1 MKIAV
6 TSNGNDLS
14 AQVDPRFGRCNH
26 FIVIDPD
33 TMAFDVIDN
42 NQSLDLPQG
51 AGIQAGKTVAEAKV
65 DVLITGNCGPKAFTV
80 LERAG
85 IQIVTGASGTVT
97 EVVQKFKKVNFNRPR
112 AQMSMAIGCR
122 RHFFRYHRIPYYF
135 WYKGFPNEQMKGD
148 KKMKFAI
155 PIADGKLT
163 AHFGHCKEFAMV
175 EVEDKKILGTEMLDP
190 PPHEPGV
197 LPRFG

>member
-26 FIVIDPD
+26 FIVVDPD
-33 TMAFDVIDN
+33 TMAFEVLDN
-42 NQSLDLPQG
+42 TQSLNLPQG

-85 IQIVTGASGTVT
+85 VQIVTGAGGTVS
-97 EVVQKFKKVNFNRPR
+97 EVVQKFKKGEFQSATGANV
-112 AQMSMAIGCR
+112 
-122 RHFFRYHRIPYYF
+122 
-135 WYKGFPNEQMKGD
+135 
-148 KKMKFAI
+148 
-155 PIADGKLT
+155 DG
-163 AHFGHCKEFAMV
+163 HWM
-175 EVEDKKILGTEMLDP
+175 
-190 PPHEPGV
+190 
-197 LPRFG
+197 